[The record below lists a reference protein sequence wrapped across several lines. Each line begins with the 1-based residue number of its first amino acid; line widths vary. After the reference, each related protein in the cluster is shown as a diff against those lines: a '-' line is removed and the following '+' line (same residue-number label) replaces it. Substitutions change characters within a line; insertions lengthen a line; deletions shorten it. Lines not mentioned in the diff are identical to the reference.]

1 MNTFLVGTTLVLVV
15 LAAFALVWIVKRIA
29 SNTGTSYSYRTH
41 VDEDGN
47 EIEQVVE
54 VTQNTGNGQ

>member
-29 SNTGTSYSYRTH
+29 SNTGTSYSYCTH

-47 EIEQVVE
+47 EIEYVKEEEQ
-54 VTQNTGNGQ
+54 

>member
-1 MNTFLVGTTLVLVV
+1 MNTFLVGTVLVLVV

-29 SNTGTSYSYRTH
+29 SNSGTSYSYRTH

-47 EIEQVVE
+47 EIEYVKEEEQ
-54 VTQNTGNGQ
+54 